1 MKKYIGLEEM
11 SNENCSSVFG
21 VISSYGEISRKEIA
35 EITGLSWGG
44 MTKIVN
50 KLFEK
55 GYIVE
60 NPGEGAKAQGRK
72 PKLIRVNS
80 DNNFVVGLDI
90 NRMGLTAYVMDLA
103 GRVLKEYTEDC
114 SFDKKEAIL
123 EGILNFL
130 RKIVGE
136 YAKKNIL
143 AIGVAMQGILDV
155 EQGISVEFPQCPDWK
170 NVPIR
175 KILEEEFHAEIFV
188 EHDPN
193 CILYSFLKEKEIENT
208 LLLRVDSSVGM
219 AVSIDGR
226 VLRGNGLLEVA
237 HYIAVPD
244 GKKCHCGQR
253 GCLEAYTAACFEGK
267 ENYEPAVEEL
277 VAPLAVFI
285 NNMCQMFH
293 VKKIIL
299 TGKLMMHKEIF
310 ASALLKQFE
319 QYCGNRKTEVAFVEE
334 SGHAVHGAALI
345 AVQRAIDE
353 IRA

>member
-60 NPGEGAKAQGRK
+60 NPSEGVKVQGRK

-103 GRVLKEYTEDC
+103 GRILKEYTEEC
-114 SFDKKEAIL
+114 SFDKKEVIL
-123 EGILNFL
+123 EGILSFL

-143 AIGVAMQGILDV
+143 AIGVAMQ
-155 EQGISVEFPQCPDWK
+155 
-170 NVPIR
+170 
-175 KILEEEFHAEIFV
+175 
-188 EHDPN
+188 
-193 CILYSFLKEKEIENT
+193 
-208 LLLRVDSSVGM
+208 
-219 AVSIDGR
+219 
-226 VLRGNGLLEVA
+226 
-237 HYIAVPD
+237 
-244 GKKCHCGQR
+244 
-253 GCLEAYTAACFEGK
+253 
-267 ENYEPAVEEL
+267 
-277 VAPLAVFI
+277 
-285 NNMCQMFH
+285 
-293 VKKIIL
+293 
-299 TGKLMMHKEIF
+299 
-310 ASALLKQFE
+310 
-319 QYCGNRKTEVAFVEE
+319 
-334 SGHAVHGAALI
+334 
-345 AVQRAIDE
+345 
-353 IRA
+353 